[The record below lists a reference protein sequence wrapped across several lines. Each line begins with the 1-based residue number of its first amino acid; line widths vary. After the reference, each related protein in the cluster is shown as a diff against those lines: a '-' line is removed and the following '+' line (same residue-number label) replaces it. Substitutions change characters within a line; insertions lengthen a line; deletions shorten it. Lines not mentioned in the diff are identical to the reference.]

1 MLMNNVINFFE
12 ENYPQLIALVGF
24 VGSFVLNLVMWFK
37 TRNINYLL
45 GGVAEEMKFKSRD
58 EVGSRQAVDYS
69 SSRFKKVYRY
79 NKTSGELEETDEIVD
94 LQEEIDSMRDYCLQ
108 ACLERFECQY
118 SDEVA
123 TTQQNVDALQDDLDT
138 LNSIY
143 AVAEAYRDKYQLD
156 DDVDIKDVFK
166 AMYAERDQMRQHIND
181 LKEKQKGVNVNE
193 TNIQTSQSSEEI
205 KGA

>member
-1 MLMNNVINFFE
+1 MNEFIYFLQ

-24 VGSFVLNLVMWFK
+24 VGSFLLNLVMWLR
-37 TRNINYLL
+37 TRNIKYLL
-45 GGVAEEMKFKSRD
+45 GGVTEEMKFKSRD
-58 EVGSRQAVDYS
+58 EVVTRQAVDYT
-69 SSRFKKVYRY
+69 SSRFKKVFRY
-79 NKTSGELEETDEIVD
+79 NKSTGELEETDEVVD

-118 SDEVA
+118 SDEIS
-123 TTQQNVDALQDDLDT
+123 TTQQNVDVLQDDLDT

-143 AVAEAYRDKYQLD
+143 AVAEAYRDKYQLG

-166 AMYAERDQMRQHIND
+166 AMYAERDQMKQHISA
-181 LKEKQKGVNVNE
+181 LKEKQKGVTENE
-193 TNIQTSQSSEEI
+193 TSAQTSQSSEES